1 MSKIRQRQ
9 EQKTALIAGATG
21 LVGGQCLNLL
31 LEDNAYNKV
40 IALVRR
46 PLGIGHAKLSELV
59 VDFERLD
66 DYADRLTCDDLF
78 CCLGTTIAIAK
89 SQEAFRRVD
98 HDYPVKLANLARAN
112 ACDQFL
118 LVSSL
123 GANPASSVFY
133 SRVKGEV
140 ERDVSRLD
148 FSGIHIFR
156 PSLLLGERREL
167 RLKEQI
173 AESIA
178 SVLQFMFFGPLRQY
192 KPIEA
197 SAVAAAMIEVAKQNR
212 DGIHIYESQQ
222 IQKIALG
229 ALGQG

>member
-1 MSKIRQRQ
+1 MSKIRQKH
-9 EQKTALIAGATG
+9 EPKTALIAGATG
-21 LVGGQCLNLL
+21 LVGGHCLELL
-31 LEDNAYNKV
+31 LEDKAYDRI

-66 DYADRLTCDDLF
+66 DYSDRLTCDDLF
-78 CCLGTTIAIAK
+78 CCLGTTIAVAK

-98 HDYPVKLANLARAN
+98 HDYPVKLATLARAN
-112 ACDQFL
+112 GCDQFL
-118 LVSSL
+118 LVSSI
-123 GANPASSVFY
+123 GANPSSSVFY

-140 ERDVSRLD
+140 EKDISRLD
-148 FSGIHIFR
+148 FSAIHIFR
-156 PSLLLGERREL
+156 PSLLLGERREV

-178 SVLQFMFFGPLRQY
+178 SVLQFMFVGPLRQY

-197 SAVAAAMIEVAKQNR
+197 SGVAAAMVEVAKQNR
-212 DGIHIYESQQ
+212 DGIHIYESEQ
-222 IQKIALG
+222 IQKIALDAVG
-229 ALGQG
+229 KG